1 MYINRNYGFWMTFN
15 WSKNP
20 FIVGAC
26 YAASIT
32 LVEYF
37 FDWKVVIPW
46 QPVSII
52 GIAVAFYLG
61 FKNNSSYDRTWEA
74 RKIWGS
80 IVNSS
85 RTFGSAVIA
94 FVRSRDSEEVS
105 AIHQEMILRHLGWLT
120 ALRYQLRLSRKWEHT
135 EDRIKGLYSPT
146 ICEEYYDQ
154 LDHEILQF
162 IPKEEFEMYKHK
174 SNISTQILLTQS
186 KRLQELKNQ
195 GYLED
200 FRHMELYRLIQSF
213 YEDQGKSER
222 IKNFPFPRQYASVA
236 LWMTWVFA
244 LLIPFGMLQAF
255 KDMGDGMLWLNVPF
269 SALIIWVFLMEKIGD
284 YSENPFEGTY
294 NDVPITSIS
303 RTIEIDLK
311 EMLDDATI
319 PEPVAAVNDFLM

>member
-135 EDRIKGLYSPT
+135 EDRIKG
-146 ICEEYYDQ
+146 
-154 LDHEILQF
+154 F
-162 IPKEEFEMYKHK
+162 IHLLFVR
-174 SNISTQILLTQS
+174 NIMTNWITKFCNSFLRRSSRCTNINPISLL
-186 KRLQELKNQ
+186 K
-195 GYLED
+195 YC
-200 FRHMELYRLIQSF
+200 
-213 YEDQGKSER
+213 
-222 IKNFPFPRQYASVA
+222 
-236 LWMTWVFA
+236 
-244 LLIPFGMLQAF
+244 
-255 KDMGDGMLWLNVPF
+255 
-269 SALIIWVFLMEKIGD
+269 
-284 YSENPFEGTY
+284 
-294 NDVPITSIS
+294 
-303 RTIEIDLK
+303 
-311 EMLDDATI
+311 
-319 PEPVAAVNDFLM
+319 